1 MTGTRHRTDHQSR
14 LDRWRR
20 QIQRQQKTKLTIADF
35 CRQLGVSVP
44 TFDYG
49 KRRIHGSPCTPFG
62 RLPVG
67 HSSPHPFTPAAV
79 AADLARRLLR
89 ELSATRLKVAVGTVA
104 AMAMAMLAAGI
115 RLTDSH
121 AGPPAVAG
129 RARTGP
135 DDRGADS
142 LPKFARARL
151 GDLRFYHGEWV
162 RAPSTRPTAGPW
174 SRSTSR
180 AGSASGTPPP
190 AGPIGRSATRP
201 SGSASSPSRR
211 MGRPWRPTTRCPGCS
226 SGTWRPAANSGDGT
240 SPGRAPTVTRG
251 SRPTAGPSPSSPPGR
266 AATRNGSS
274 RPSSSW
280 STRRSRPSAAGGLR
294 GAGRI
299 CGTSG
304 SRPTGEPWRRPATIR
319 PPRMGRP

>member
-14 LDRWRR
+14 LDRWHR

-49 KRRIHGSPCTPFG
+49 KRRIRGSPCTPFG

-129 RARTGP
+129 RAGP
-135 DDRGADS
+135 GPTMGGRLATEVRPGAAGGS
-142 LPKFARARL
+142 PVPPRRV
-151 GDLRFYHGEWV
+151 GPR
-162 RAPSTRPTAGPW
+162 PSTRPTAGPW
-174 SRSTSR
+174 SRSASR

-211 MGRPWRPTTRCPGCS
+211 MGRPWRPTTRCPGS
-226 SGTWRPAANSGDGT
+226 ALGHGDRPRTPAMA
-240 SPGRAPTVTRG
+240 RAQ
-251 SRPTAGPSPSSPPGR
+251 
-266 AATRNGSS
+266 
-274 RPSSSW
+274 
-280 STRRSRPSAAGGLR
+280 GGH
-294 GAGRI
+294 
-299 CGTSG
+299 
-304 SRPTGEPWRRPATIR
+304 PQ
-319 PPRMGRP
+319 